1 MQPFPH
7 YYPVQA
13 TATADS
19 QITLS
24 TPGAD
29 VIHSAGPV
37 EFGGPGHLWSPESL
51 LVAAVADCF
60 ILSFK
65 AAARAARFDWTQLEV
80 STTGKLDR
88 IDKITKF
95 VAFDIRAMLE
105 VPHTAR
111 IEQAQKLLHQA
122 EKYCLIT
129 NSMTAER
136 NLTIEIAVNQI

>member
-13 TATADS
+13 SATADS
-19 QITLS
+19 HTALS
-24 TPGAD
+24 TPGTD
-29 VIHSAGPV
+29 IIHSAGPV

-65 AAARAARFDWTQLEV
+65 ATARAARFDWMQLEV
-80 STTGKLDR
+80 GTTGKLDR
-88 IDKITKF
+88 IDSITKF

-105 VPHTAR
+105 VPHTADIR
-111 IEQAQKLLHQA
+111 RAEKLLHTA
-122 EKYCLIT
+122 EKTCLIT

-136 NLTIEIAVNQI
+136 NLTIEVTTINI